1 MVGYQTLRDASC
13 YEMGTRSR
21 AGVLTPRQSGLLG
34 TSARCHPRGRSRR
47 FGFQPRSLRGTSTP
61 CPWARAHQIALS
73 WGGPSR
79 QDGSWARG
87 GRRAALCWMRLSAR
101 TQRDGQGALTRR
113 TRRTLLSWGVVV
125 VVVQKGVGAGCRAD
139 DADRVTLWA
148 SAGRWWWAWPIMRVL
163 VSRRL
168 GGTYLP
174 RKYTPR
180 RSMMDSSTFHGDS
193 VRNHRQA
200 CPRVPRRRPL
210 LRPRRLML
218 ASSRP

>member
-113 TRRTLLSWGVVV
+113 TRRTLLSWGSWSWS
-125 VVVQKGVGAGCRAD
+125 CRK
-139 DADRVTLWA
+139 VWA
-148 SAGRWWWAWPIMRVL
+148 RAAGRTMRIG
-163 VSRRL
+163 SRYGRL
-168 GGTYLP
+168 RDDGGGLGQLCA
-174 RKYTPR
+174 
-180 RSMMDSSTFHGDS
+180 FW
-193 VRNHRQA
+193 
-200 CPRVPRRRPL
+200 
-210 LRPRRLML
+210 
-218 ASSRP
+218 